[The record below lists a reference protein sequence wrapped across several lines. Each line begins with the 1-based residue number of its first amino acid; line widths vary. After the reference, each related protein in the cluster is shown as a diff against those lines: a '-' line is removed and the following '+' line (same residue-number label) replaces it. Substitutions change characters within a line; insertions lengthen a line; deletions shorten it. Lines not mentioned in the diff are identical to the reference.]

1 MKNRVYWC
9 CCAFFSLVVVFSAVY
24 YASFRNTINKN
35 NANTSENAKAIS
47 SKNEDAVSV
56 DGHSSIRISQDT
68 KYIEESYDM
77 ADAIYSDKTV
87 TLPKEYI
94 GLNRAEL
101 EQKLT
106 DYTKS
111 LTEEETKKGLLYV
124 TLVSFSDETVTIRKV
139 YDNKTHYKY
148 YITVK
153 NGMIV
158 VYSNDK
164 KTIVEETE
172 INYNNLLASQK
183 QEVSQGVYIDNL
195 EQLYSTLESYSS

>member
-9 CCAFFSLVVVFSAVY
+9 CCAFFSLVVVFSAAY
-24 YASFRNTINKN
+24 YMSFKSTVNKN
-35 NANTSENAKAIS
+35 NVNDSTNVKAIS

-56 DGHSSIRISQDT
+56 DGHSSVRISKDT

-77 ADAIYSDKTV
+77 ADAVYSDNVV
-87 TLPKEYI
+87 TLPEEYI

-111 LTEEETKKGLLYV
+111 LSDEETKKGLLYV
-124 TLVSFSDETVTIRKV
+124 TLVSFSDQSVTIRKV

-148 YITVK
+148 YISVK
-153 NGMIV
+153 DGYVV

-164 KTIVEETE
+164 KTIVDKTE
-172 INYNNLLASQK
+172 ISYNNLLPNQK
-183 QEVSQGVYIDNL
+183 QEVNQGVYIDNL